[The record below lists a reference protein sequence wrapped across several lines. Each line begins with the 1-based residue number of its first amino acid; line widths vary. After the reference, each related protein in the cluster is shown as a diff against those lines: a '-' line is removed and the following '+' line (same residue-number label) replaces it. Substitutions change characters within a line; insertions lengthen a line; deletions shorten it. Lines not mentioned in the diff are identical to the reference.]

1 MQFTEHSLEL
11 SIMELF
17 ENEGYTHQTGQD
29 IHRQKT
35 DVLLPELLATF
46 LRHRY
51 AADFLTETEITSI
64 ITQLKNISGS
74 DYDANKRM
82 LDLICNGFTF
92 RREDKNQ
99 KDLFIQLIDFEE
111 PERNFFEIVNQVEIQ
126 GREQL
131 RIPDGI
137 VYINGLPLVVLEF
150 KSAIKENTTIE
161 DAYKQLTIRY
171 RRDIPELFKY
181 NTFVVISD
189 GVNNKI
195 GSLFSPYEYFYAWRK
210 VESTDKEVDGISSLI
225 TMVKGLFRKDR
236 LVKVIKD
243 FVYFPDSSDTET
255 KIVCRYPQ
263 FFAAESLY
271 KSIGS
276 AIRPNG
282 NGKGGIYFGAT
293 G

>member
-29 IHRQKT
+29 IHREKT

-51 AADFLTETEITSI
+51 AADFLTESEIATI

-92 RREDKNQ
+92 RREDKAQ

-111 PERNFFEIVNQVEIQ
+111 PERIFFEIVNQVEIQ
-126 GREQL
+126 GRDQL

-137 VYINGLPLVVLEF
+137 VYVNGLPLVVLELSRRS
-150 KSAIKENTTIE
+150 KKTQLLKMHINSLQSATSATFLSFSNTM
-161 DAYKQLTIRY
+161 L
-171 RRDIPELFKY
+171 L
-181 NTFVVISD
+181 
-189 GVNNKI
+189 
-195 GSLFSPYEYFYAWRK
+195 L
-210 VESTDKEVDGISSLI
+210 
-225 TMVKGLFRKDR
+225 
-236 LVKVIKD
+236 
-243 FVYFPDSSDTET
+243 
-255 KIVCRYPQ
+255 
-263 FFAAESLY
+263 
-271 KSIGS
+271 
-276 AIRPNG
+276 
-282 NGKGGIYFGAT
+282 
-293 G
+293 